1 MITVVVIGAVAAA
14 AMFVILLK
22 LSPNEPK
29 KVEKMEKG
37 DILKQLLALSELEAR
52 TAKAQTAIPA
62 AKVQPA
68 NVARPAKSPE
78 IKPAEKTSECLGC

>member
-29 KVEKMEKG
+29 KAEKMEKG
-37 DILKQLLALSELEAR
+37 DILRQLLALSKLEAR
-52 TAKAQTAIPA
+52 SAKAQTAIPP

-68 NVARPAKSPE
+68 NVARPGKSPE
-78 IKPAEKTSECLGC
+78 IKPTEKTSECLGC

>member
-37 DILKQLLALSELEAR
+37 DILKQLLALSELEAP
-52 TAKAQTAIPA
+52 TAKAKATLPQ
-62 AKVQPA
+62 
-68 NVARPAKSPE
+68 ARPQSANAHPPKSGE